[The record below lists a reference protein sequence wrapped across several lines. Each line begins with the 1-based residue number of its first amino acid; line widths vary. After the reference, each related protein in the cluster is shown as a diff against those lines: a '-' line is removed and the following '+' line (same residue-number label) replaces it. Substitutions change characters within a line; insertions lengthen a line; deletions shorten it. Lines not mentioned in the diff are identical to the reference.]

1 MRKVIKQL
9 GSAFSNKSIGSFLLA
24 EENVISDSIGLVLM
38 DLQVRRVNSV
48 ETTCSIRGGA
58 LSCCLSRKSYWK
70 RFLAEEMGDFISK
83 PCIFDT
89 VGKVL

>member
-24 EENVISDSIGLVLM
+24 EENVILDSIGLVLM

-48 ETTCSIRGGA
+48 ETTGSIRGGHYCVA
-58 LSCCLSRKSYWK
+58 YRKNPIG
-70 RFLAEEMGDFISK
+70 RGF
-83 PCIFDT
+83 
-89 VGKVL
+89 